1 MPKILVI
8 DDEIEFRQLC
18 FALLTN
24 AGYEVT
30 HTDTQEEAEKILKNE
45 VIDLVI
51 TDMMM
56 PNINAPDLI
65 KSIKKQSPD
74 MPIIAVTSTTIFE
87 KKRHTEN
94 LSMLGVNNMVEK
106 SPRIS
111 DLISAVQDLI

>member
-1 MPKILVI
+1 MPRILVI

-18 FALLTN
+18 SALLTN

-30 HTDTQEEAEKILKNE
+30 HTDTQEEAENILNNE
-45 VIDLVI
+45 VINLVI

-65 KSIKKQSPD
+65 KSIKKQWPN
-74 MPIIAVTSTTIFE
+74 MPIIAVTGTTIFE

-94 LSMLGVNNMVEK
+94 LSMLGVNHMVEK
-106 SPRIS
+106 SPGLS
-111 DLISAVQDLI
+111 DLVSTVQDLI